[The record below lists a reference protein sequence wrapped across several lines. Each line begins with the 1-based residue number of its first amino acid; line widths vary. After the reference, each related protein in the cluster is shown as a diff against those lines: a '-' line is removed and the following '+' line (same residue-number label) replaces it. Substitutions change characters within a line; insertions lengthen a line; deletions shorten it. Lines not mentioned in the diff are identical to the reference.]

1 MFETYGG
8 ELWQADANE
17 SLGRIERT
25 KLRALGFERLSTY
38 GLMKNQSQKETMQL
52 IEYLISNGYLLT
64 VNGEYPILKVTER
77 GIQVLKGQEAVYRK
91 EPKKVQQ
98 LSDEETDT
106 LFEVLRELRTDL
118 ASEAGVPP
126 YVVFSDSTLKEM
138 SRIRPSSRLEMLQIK
153 GVGQSKLDKYGEAFL
168 SRIKIRIL
176 TFWTSKK
183 DHYVKMNKNNW
194 LNLFFCSL

>member
-1 MFETYGG
+1 M
-8 ELWQADANE
+8 
-17 SLGRIERT
+17 
-25 KLRALGFERLSTY
+25 
-38 GLMKNQSQKETMQL
+38 
-52 IEYLISNGYLLT
+52 
-64 VNGEYPILKVTER
+64 KVTER